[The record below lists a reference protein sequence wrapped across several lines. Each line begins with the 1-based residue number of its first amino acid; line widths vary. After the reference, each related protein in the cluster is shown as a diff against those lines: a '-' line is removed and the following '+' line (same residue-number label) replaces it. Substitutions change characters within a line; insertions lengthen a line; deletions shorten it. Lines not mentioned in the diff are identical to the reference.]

1 MSKNV
6 NNDVTLNER
15 LFNEDLSITND
26 DPRLKYIFTASKN
39 HNGMKMSFRA
49 DMLCQEN
56 IKGFY
61 VLLALLIP
69 LLLSPF
75 LSFRPFSERLIYQS
89 KKFFPR

>member
-15 LFNEDLSITND
+15 LSNEDLSITND

-69 LLLSPF
+69 LLLS
-75 LSFRPFSERLIYQS
+75 LSLF
-89 KKFFPR
+89 

>member
-1 MSKNV
+1 MRRRRLRVTSLMSKNV

-61 VLLALLIP
+61 VQA
-69 LLLSPF
+69 F
-75 LSFRPFSERLIYQS
+75 MFSWLC
-89 KKFFPR
+89 